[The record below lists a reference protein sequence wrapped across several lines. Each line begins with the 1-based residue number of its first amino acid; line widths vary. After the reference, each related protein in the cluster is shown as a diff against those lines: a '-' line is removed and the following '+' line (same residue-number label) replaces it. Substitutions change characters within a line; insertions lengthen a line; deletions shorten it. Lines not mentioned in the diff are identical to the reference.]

1 MNFIFFLLYLLSYL
15 KLRVRVSVMLHVM
28 ITNITKY
35 DKYVIHVIEWL
46 LYNSFSI
53 VVLFPCLNSMST
65 QFSIMEFFFSEL
77 LLVFY
82 Y

>member
-1 MNFIFFLLYLLSYL
+1 MDFIFFLLYLLSYL

-28 ITNITKY
+28 ITNITKH

-46 LYNSFSI
+46 SYNSFSI

-65 QFSIMEFFFSEL
+65 QSSIMEFFFSEL